1 MLRRFFYLIYTLGG
15 LKVEGIIFGAGNL
28 GKGLKRGLEKHYD
41 IHICAICDNDKNK
54 WGGILDNI
62 LIIPPHELLKISFEK
77 IFICVSKEFGFRKIK
92 EQLLNMGISNEKIT
106 VMPISNEY

>member
-1 MLRRFFYLIYTLGG
+1 MCY
-15 LKVEGIIFGAGNL
+15 
-28 GKGLKRGLEKHYD
+28 
-41 IHICAICDNDKNK
+41 DNDKNK